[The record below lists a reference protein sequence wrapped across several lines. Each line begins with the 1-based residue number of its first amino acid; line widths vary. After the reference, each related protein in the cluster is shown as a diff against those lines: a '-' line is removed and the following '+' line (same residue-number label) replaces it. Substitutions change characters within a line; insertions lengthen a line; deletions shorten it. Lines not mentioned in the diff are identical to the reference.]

1 MIAVGALVG
10 VLFAV
15 APLEH
20 RSDAAITA
28 AVADAARGFLVPRSR
43 VPRSLVPR
51 SLVRRESSFRPHAL
65 SRAGACGLMQVMP
78 ANAARLGVG
87 LQDLWDPTKNILAGT
102 RLLAVLLR
110 HYRGD
115 VISALVAYNAR
126 PRRLFAPLPRNGET
140 PEYVRHVL
148 AYYEAYQHDGLR
160 TLPVGSR
167 RSGPTRS
174 SSRISALHPRK
185 ESSQCLPTTTSN

>member
-10 VLFAV
+10 LLFA
-15 APLEH
+15 AAQLEH
-20 RSDAAITA
+20 RYDA
-28 AVADAARGFLVPRSR
+28 AVATAVADTAHVFVVP
-43 VPRSLVPR
+43 PSLVR
-51 SLVRRESSFRPHAL
+51 AIIRRESSFRPLAL

-87 LQDLWDPTKNILAGT
+87 LQDLSDPTKNILAGT

-126 PRRLFAPLPRNGET
+126 HRRLFAPLPRNGET

-148 AYYEAYQHDGLR
+148 AYYEAYQHEDLR
-160 TLPVGSR
+160 TVPVGSG
-167 RSGPTRS
+167 RSGPSRS
-174 SSRISALHPRK
+174 SSRNSAVHPRK
-185 ESSQCLPTTTSN
+185 ESSRCPPATTSN

>member
-1 MIAVGALVG
+1 MITVGALVG
-10 VLFAV
+10 LLLAI

-20 RSDAAITA
+20 RYDVAIAT
-28 AVADAARGFLVPRSR
+28 AVADAAHVFVVPQ
-43 VPRSLVPR
+43 SLVR
-51 SLVRRESSFRPHAL
+51 AIIRRESSFQPQAL
-65 SRAGACGLMQVMP
+65 SRAGARGLMQVIP

-87 LQDLWDPTKNILAGT
+87 LQELWDPTKNILAGT

-115 VISALVAYNAR
+115 VVSALVAYNAR

-148 AYYEAYQHDGLR
+148 AYYEAYQRDDLR
-160 TLPVGSR
+160 TVPVWS
-167 RSGPTRS
+167 SGQSGAMRS
-174 SSRISALHPRK
+174 SSRSSAVHPGK
-185 ESSQCLPTTTSN
+185 ESSQCPPAITSN

>member
-28 AVADAARGFLVPRSR
+28 AVADAARGFL

-87 LQDLWDPTKNILAGT
+87 LQELWDPTKNILAGT
-102 RLLAVLLR
+102 RLLAVLLK

-148 AYYEAYQHDGLR
+148 AYYEAYEREGPR
-160 TLPVGSR
+160 TVPVGSG
-167 RSGPTRS
+167 RSG
-174 SSRISALHPRK
+174 SSRPSSRFSAVHPTQGD
-185 ESSQCLPTTTSN
+185 SQCPPTTTSN

>member
-1 MIAVGALVG
+1 MIAVFALVS
-10 VLFAV
+10 VLFAAV
-15 APLEH
+15 QLEH
-20 RSDAAITA
+20 RYDAAIAT
-28 AVADAARGFLVPRSR
+28 AVADAAHVFV
-43 VPRSLVPR
+43 VPR
-51 SLVRRESSFRPHAL
+51 SLVRAIIRRESSCRRHPL
-65 SRAGACGLMQVMP
+65 SRAGARGLMQVMP
-78 ANAARLGVG
+78 ANATHLGVG
-87 LQDLWDPTKNILAGT
+87 LQELWAPKRNILAGT

-148 AYYEAYQHDGLR
+148 AYYEAYQHEDLR
-160 TLPVGSR
+160 TVQVGSG

-174 SSRISALHPRK
+174 SSRSSAVHPRK
-185 ESSQCLPTTTSN
+185 ESSQCLLAITSN

>member
-10 VLFAV
+10 VLFVV
-15 APLEH
+15 APPEH
-20 RSDAAITA
+20 RYDAAIAT
-28 AVADAARGFLVPRSR
+28 AVADAAHVFV
-43 VPRSLVPR
+43 VPRSLVR
-51 SLVRRESSFRPHAL
+51 AIIRRESSFRPHAL

-87 LQDLWDPTKNILAGT
+87 LQELWDPTKNVLAGT
-102 RLLAVLLR
+102 RLLAVFLK

-148 AYYEAYQHDGLR
+148 AYYEAYEREGPR
-160 TLPVGSR
+160 TVPVGSG
-167 RSGPTRS
+167 RSG
-174 SSRISALHPRK
+174 SSRPSSRFSAVHPTQGD
-185 ESSQCLPTTTSN
+185 SQCPPTTTSN

>member
-1 MIAVGALVG
+1 MIATGGLVG
-10 VLFAV
+10 VLFA
-15 APLEH
+15 AAQLEH
-20 RSDAAITA
+20 RYDAAIVA
-28 AVADAARGFLVPRSR
+28 AVADAARVFV
-43 VPRSLVPR
+43 VPRSLVR
-51 SLVRRESSFRPHAL
+51 AIIRRESSFRPHAI
-65 SRAGACGLMQVMP
+65 SRAGARGLMQVMP

-87 LQDLWDPTKNILAGT
+87 LHELWDPTKNILAGT

-148 AYYEAYQHDGLR
+148 AYYETYQREDLR
-160 TLPVGSR
+160 TVAVGNG
-167 RSGPTRS
+167 RSGSTRS
-174 SSRISALHPRK
+174 SSRSSAVHPRK
-185 ESSQCLPTTTSN
+185 ESSQWPPATTSN